1 MNEPPYHAVPEPKS
15 YALPEPLENRPVLAH
30 RGKLFIGIGVFVLA
44 LGYLGFTAFESASA
58 YYLTVG
64 ELTAKGSEAYD
75 KNLRV
80 NGKLV
85 PSSFERDLELDLSGT
100 LIHFSL
106 TDGEETIDA
115 VYKGLVPDMFFNEN
129 SEILL
134 EGTYGSSGLFD
145 AQAIIVKCPSKYQPV
160 DST

>member
-1 MNEPPYHAVPEPKS
+1 MAQSTYQDDA
-15 YALPEPLENRPVLAH
+15 YALPEPVGESSVRTH
-30 RGKLFIGIGVFVLA
+30 RMWFLTAGVVFLMV
-44 LGYLGFTAFESASA
+44 LGYLGFVAFQSASA

-64 ELTAKGSEAYD
+64 ELTAKGADAYD

-85 PSSFERDLELDLSGT
+85 PSSFERDASGT

-106 TDGEETIDA
+106 TDGDETISA
-115 VYKGLVPDMFFNEN
+115 VHDGVVPDLFFNEH

-134 EGTYGSSGLFD
+134 EGTYGPEGLFD
-145 AQAIIVKCPSKYQPV
+145 AQAIIVKCPSKYQALEENV
-160 DST
+160 

>member
-1 MNEPPYHAVPEPKS
+1 MSENLP
-15 YALPEPLENRPVLAH
+15 YALPEPAAERSVLAH
-30 RGKLFIGIGVFVLA
+30 RGKLFIATGVFLMA
-44 LGYLGFTAFESASA
+44 LGYLAFTAFQSASA

-64 ELTAKGSEAYD
+64 ELMAKGEAAYD

-85 PSSFERDLELDLSGT
+85 PSSFQRDEGGM

-106 TDGEETIDA
+106 TDGLETVDA
-115 VYKGLVPDMFFNEN
+115 VYDGVVPDLFFNEH

-134 EGTYGSSGLFD
+134 EGTYGPDGLFD
-145 AQAIIVKCPSKYQPV
+145 AQAIIVKCPSKYQ
-160 DST
+160 SESEAT